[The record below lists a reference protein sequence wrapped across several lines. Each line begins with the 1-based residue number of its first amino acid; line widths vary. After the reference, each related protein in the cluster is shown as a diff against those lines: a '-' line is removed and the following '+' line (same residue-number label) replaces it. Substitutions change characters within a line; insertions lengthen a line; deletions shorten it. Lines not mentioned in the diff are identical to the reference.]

1 MTKDF
6 SDQIVC
12 NAMWTPDGTFLHS
25 KHRHDYQSYTDKKTD
40 ETYFI
45 DGGNDYVRYSN
56 KVGVELCTITMK
68 HTHKIK
74 RGCFVWRTFGKDG
87 EFLPEGKWV
96 YLEDMETEHIQ
107 AILDTQQH
115 IKGTYVEVLFK
126 DELAWRESSNYLL

>member
-6 SDQIVC
+6 SDQIIC
-12 NAMWTPDGTFLHS
+12 NAMWTTDGTFLHS
-25 KHRHDYQSYTDKKTD
+25 KHRHDYRSHIDRHTG

-56 KVGVELCTITMK
+56 QVGVELCTITMK
-68 HTHKIK
+68 EPHFLK
-74 RGCFVWRTFGKDG
+74 RKFFAWRTFGKDG

-115 IKGTYVEVLFK
+115 IKGTYIEVLFK
-126 DELAWRESSNYLL
+126 DELTWRESYNYLL